1 MGYVHP
7 VVVLNKRHQLSIL
20 SFDAITEL
28 LLLRKYRLELLTP
41 LMSLLFLLLQ
51 LINSS
56 LLEQKDVLH

>member
-28 LLLRKYRLELLTP
+28 LLLRKYRLELLT
-41 LMSLLFLLLQ
+41 LLVSLLFLLLQ